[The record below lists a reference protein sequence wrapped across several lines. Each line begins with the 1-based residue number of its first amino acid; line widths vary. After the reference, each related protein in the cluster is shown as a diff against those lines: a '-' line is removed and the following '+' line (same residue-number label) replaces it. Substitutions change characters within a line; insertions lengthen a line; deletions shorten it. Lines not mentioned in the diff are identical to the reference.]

1 MSRII
6 ISQNNQ
12 FPILVVIDLVDL
24 FSDFGGPLADAGAG
38 LIDIEGSPTSL
49 SAKVRLP
56 WVVKAW
62 PASWFAKFLGI
73 EDSDPVLFID
83 VL

>member
-6 ISQNNQ
+6 TNQNNQ
-12 FPILVVIDLVDL
+12 FPILAVIDLVDL
-24 FSDFGGPLADAGAG
+24 FDFGGPLADAGAG
-38 LIDIEGSPTSL
+38 LIDTDGSPTSL